1 MDKLFILLFLK
12 TMFSEFSIFSQ
23 LSMVEENI
31 VLFTTNCI
39 FFESKQ
45 YFSSFKHQFLIFIQH
60 KSFQKTAFNHHVLTL
75 FNHHVLTEETR
86 LPASW
91 SRGGSCV
98 WFDYSVNPVL
108 PLKFWA
114 VRKWECQVSTSEKFS
129 GGWGGVGWWWPVWL

>member
-1 MDKLFILLFLK
+1 MEIAGQGPQVA
-12 TMFSEFSIFSQ
+12 Q
-23 LSMVEENI
+23 LVGRQRDRKREGKYLGEENI

-91 SRGGSCV
+91 SRGGMGLCLV
-98 WFDYSVNPVL
+98 
-108 PLKFWA
+108 
-114 VRKWECQVSTSEKFS
+114 
-129 GGWGGVGWWWPVWL
+129 